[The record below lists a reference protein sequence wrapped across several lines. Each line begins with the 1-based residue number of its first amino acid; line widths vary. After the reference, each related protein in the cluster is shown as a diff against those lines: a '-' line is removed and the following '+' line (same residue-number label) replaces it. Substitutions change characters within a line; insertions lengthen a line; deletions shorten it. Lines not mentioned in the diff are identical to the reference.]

1 LGDISRYF
9 EELLNSKNPRQRG
22 SQFERLIAMALEDEQ
37 YQVLR
42 NPKSAK
48 PRQTDLFASDDK
60 CSYLF
65 ETKWMIREINVA
77 DIVQLRDRLNRAPID
92 FVGCVVSMSDY
103 ADSAL
108 DEILRD
114 RRREIVPFNAF
125 EVAAIMYR
133 RASIKALIEEKR
145 RALRTQG
152 RLWFHTGRASNAKL
166 SVPEAAESIWV
177 NDEVLPY
184 FSSSTKDH
192 DLVLTIEMPYI
203 ATTYAKSSF
212 AIQQTLEIQS
222 TDDLIEVLNLIHKHV
237 GLTPHGSFAIHQSAH
252 GWYGFGA
259 SKFVQAIRS
268 WEERY
273 HALGWESWH
282 HSEELAYYDRVD
294 GGGVLCLTARQRVG
308 KRVFIHTAD
317 LEIRLPGIPLNTASL
332 NELSAA
338 LRNGASRF
346 HFVPAAQ
353 TKTYVHH
360 LSSKP
365 KITPVARLLSSRF
378 GERSVAGYVIENPFY
393 GKTDLLATKMRT
405 DFDDFF
411 LRLAANNRFLWLS
424 LTDWIDDGDEI
435 DRIDMFR
442 LEAMWA
448 GRIPVFWANGTW
460 RNIVR
465 RKPATSAD
473 DRFERLTAFAPRY
486 TFEDVVRQLRRKKRK

>member
-1 LGDISRYF
+1 
-9 EELLNSKNPRQRG
+9 
-22 SQFERLIAMALEDEQ
+22 
-37 YQVLR
+37 
-42 NPKSAK
+42 
-48 PRQTDLFASDDK
+48 
-60 CSYLF
+60 
-65 ETKWMIREINVA
+65 
-77 DIVQLRDRLNRAPID
+77 
-92 FVGCVVSMSDY
+92 
-103 ADSAL
+103 
-108 DEILRD
+108 
-114 RRREIVPFNAF
+114 
-125 EVAAIMYR
+125 
-133 RASIKALIEEKR
+133 
-145 RALRTQG
+145 
-152 RLWFHTGRASNAKL
+152 
-166 SVPEAAESIWV
+166 
-177 NDEVLPY
+177 
-184 FSSSTKDH
+184 
-192 DLVLTIEMPYI
+192 
-203 ATTYAKSSF
+203 
-212 AIQQTLEIQS
+212 
-222 TDDLIEVLNLIHKHV
+222 
-237 GLTPHGSFAIHQSAH
+237 
-252 GWYGFGA
+252 
-259 SKFVQAIRS
+259 
-268 WEERY
+268 
-273 HALGWESWH
+273 
-282 HSEELAYYDRVD
+282 
-294 GGGVLCLTARQRVG
+294 
-308 KRVFIHTAD
+308 VFIHTAD